1 MKIDWKSK
9 QTRVVAILLAV
20 IIIPIIYNQAKGI
33 ITGAMTSYIMS
44 QPPEVE
50 VAYPVEKDI
59 NATLKTTGR
68 IEAKYSVDIIAR
80 VEGWLQERYFEEG
93 ASVKKGQKLFKIQPE
108 EYSLAARNAR
118 ASVNEASAVYHNSQV
133 DYQRAAALLKE
144 DLVSREYYDNALAN
158 RNRTRAA
165 LDGAKA
171 QLSKANLDLS
181 YTNIVS
187 PMNGRIGKVMI
198 SEGNYV
204 TPSTGVLT
212 QVYSTNPMK
221 VTFSLKSSDFIKV
234 KKYFVKNSQYKLP
247 NKHLLDVIL
256 NLADGS
262 TYDKTGKIE
271 FIDNKI
277 DPTTGTVT
285 IRAIFENPH
294 ELLVHG
300 DYVNVI
306 LRETVPT
313 KVMLVP
319 QSATKTDVGTGY
331 YVWVIDK
338 DGKTEK
344 RDIKVHYNLDN
355 NWVVEGGLEYTDKII
370 VNGVQ
375 NIYKSGQKVK
385 IKNKIEDKKEN
396 K

>member
-33 ITGAMTSYIMS
+33 ITGVMTSYMMS

-234 KKYFVKNSQYKLP
+234 KKYFVKNGQYKLP

>member
-9 QTRVVAILLAV
+9 QTRVTAIILAV

-33 ITGAMTSYIMS
+33 ITGVMTSYMMS

-108 EYSLAARNAR
+108 EYSLAARNAK
-118 ASVNEASAVYHNSQV
+118 ATVNEASAVYKNSQV

-181 YTNIVS
+181 YTNITS

-221 VTFSLKSSDFIKV
+221 VTFALKSSDFIKV
-234 KKYFVKNSQYKLP
+234 KKYFVKNGQNSLP